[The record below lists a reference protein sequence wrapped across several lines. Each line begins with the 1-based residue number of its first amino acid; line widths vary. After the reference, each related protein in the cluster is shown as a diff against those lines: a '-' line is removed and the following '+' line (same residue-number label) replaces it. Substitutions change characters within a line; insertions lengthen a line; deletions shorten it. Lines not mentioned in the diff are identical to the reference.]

1 MEPSLVEREYQ
12 AQVDAMSVAEK
23 MQRSVAMLKW
33 AREMIAR
40 EIQATNPNISPERL
54 RWEVALRQYG
64 SEPQVR
70 SLIEG
75 LLERVPA

>member
-1 MEPSLVEREYQ
+1 MSLVEDEYQ
-12 AQVDAMSVAEK
+12 ARIDAMSVAEK

-40 EIQATNPNISPERL
+40 DILTQNPGMSEERL

-64 SEPQVR
+64 DEPHVR
-70 SLIEG
+70 ELIEG
-75 LLERVPA
+75 ILERVPA